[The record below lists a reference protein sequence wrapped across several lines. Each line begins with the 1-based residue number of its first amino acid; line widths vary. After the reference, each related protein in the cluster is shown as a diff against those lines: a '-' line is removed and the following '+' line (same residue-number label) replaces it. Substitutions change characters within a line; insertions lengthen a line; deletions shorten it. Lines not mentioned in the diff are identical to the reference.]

1 MSPFDEHDR
10 TYQRMADAIRYLLQ
24 HAADQ
29 PRLADVA
36 AAVHLSEY
44 HLQRL
49 FTQWTGVSPKRFL
62 QQLTV
67 EAAKTALGSEQPL
80 QTLSYELG
88 LSGSSRL
95 HDLFV
100 TLEAM
105 TPGEYRQGGAGLVIH
120 WSWGTS
126 RFGPLLAATTP
137 RGVCALQFLP
147 DAASA
152 LAWLHT
158 RWPQARLHAAG
169 DGHLALRRQLFEPLS
184 PAQPLSLHLQ
194 GSNFQIQVWRA
205 LLSLP
210 YGSLASYGQLAT
222 RLGKPG
228 AARAVGNAVG
238 ANPVAWLIP
247 CHRVIR
253 AGGACGGYRWGE
265 TRKLALLGWEAAR
278 SVAQTADDPA

>member
-24 HAADQ
+24 HAAAQ

-67 EAAKTALGSEQPL
+67 EAAKTGLADGLPL
-80 QTLSYELG
+80 QALSYELG

-105 TPGEYRQGGAGLVIH
+105 TPGEYRHGGAGLVLH
-120 WSWGTS
+120 WSWGPS

-137 RGVCALQFLP
+137 RGICALQFIP

-152 LAWLHT
+152 RTWLQT
-158 RWPQARLHAAG
+158 RWPQASLQAAT
-169 DGHLALRRQLFEPLS
+169 DGHQALRQQLFEPLN
-184 PAQPLSLHLQ
+184 PDLPLSLHLQ

-205 LLSLP
+205 LLALP

-222 RLGKPG
+222 LIGKPG
-228 AARAVGNAVG
+228 AARAVGNAIG

-265 TRKLALLGWEAAR
+265 TRKLALLGWEAAHR
-278 SVAQTADDPA
+278 VAQTADDSA

>member
-1 MSPFDEHDR
+1 MQAFDEHDR
-10 TYQRMADAIRYLLQ
+10 TYQRMADAIRYLLK

-67 EAAKTALGSEQPL
+67 EAAKTGLATGLPL
-80 QTLSYELG
+80 QTLAGDLG

-105 TPGEYRQGGAGLVIH
+105 TPGEYRQGGAGLAIR
-120 WSWGTS
+120 WSWGPS
-126 RFGPLLAATTP
+126 RFGPLLAASTP
-137 RGVCALQFLP
+137 RGLCALQFAP

-152 LAWLHT
+152 LACLQA
-158 RWPQARLHAAG
+158 RWPHAILQAAS
-169 DGHLALRRQLFEPLS
+169 DGHQSLREQLFEPLS
-184 PAQPLSLHLQ
+184 PAAPLSLHLQ

-210 YGSLASYGQLAT
+210 YGSVASYGQLAQQ
-222 RLGKPG
+222 LGKPG

-253 AGGACGGYRWGE
+253 AGGMCGGYRWGE

-278 SVAQTADDPA
+278 CAAQTSDDPA

>member
-1 MSPFDEHDR
+1 MQPFDEHDR

-24 HAADQ
+24 HATDQ

-67 EAAKTALGSEQPL
+67 EAAKTGLAGGQPL
-80 QTLSYELG
+80 QALSYELG

-105 TPGEYRQGGAGLVIH
+105 TPGEYRQGGAGLAMR
-120 WSWGTS
+120 WSWGPS
-126 RFGPLLAATTP
+126 RFGPLLVATTA
-137 RGVCALQFLP
+137 RGVCALQFVP

-152 LAWLHT
+152 LAWLQT
-158 RWPQARLHAAG
+158 RWPQASLQAAT
-169 DGHLALRRQLFEPLS
+169 DGHQALRRQLFEPLN
-184 PAQPLSLHLQ
+184 PDTPLSLHLQ

-205 LLSLP
+205 LLTLP
-210 YGSLASYGQLAT
+210 YGSLASYGQLAN
-222 RLGKPG
+222 LIGKPG

-278 SVAQTADDPA
+278 QAAGPGAF